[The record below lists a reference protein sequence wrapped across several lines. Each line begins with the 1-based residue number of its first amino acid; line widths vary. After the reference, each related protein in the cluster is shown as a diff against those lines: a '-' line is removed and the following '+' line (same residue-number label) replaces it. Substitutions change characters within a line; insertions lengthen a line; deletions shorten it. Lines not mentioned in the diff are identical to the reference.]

1 MSFGK
6 EIIIEKNK
14 DNVKG
19 AIGEYIKD
27 NSNKGNALLVV
38 TFPFIILYAI
48 IIIFIKKLSK
58 TKDL

>member
-19 AIGEYIKD
+19 AISEYIKD
-27 NSNKGNALLVV
+27 HSNKGDALLVV

-48 IIIFIKKLSK
+48 IIIFIRRLSK